1 MAIQKKLNLYRN
13 YLKSNVR
20 NRSNYGGVIYG
31 RQTTPLLSDGCFQF
45 KIGNSKNFKQRMR
58 SLRTTCGVDNPR
70 ITTYKLPFWANRR
83 QVERRVQQRLR
94 CFRVSP
100 SKHVGN
106 EIFNIHS
113 EYVDDMFELIGDVI
127 TNYTG
132 EEIVSEQVN

>member
-31 RQTTPLLSDGCFQF
+31 RQTTPLLSDGCYQF

-100 SKHVGN
+100 SKYVGN

-127 TNYTG
+127 TNFTG
-132 EEIVSEQVN
+132 EEIVREQVN

>member
-58 SLRTTCGVDNPR
+58 ALRTTCGVDNPR

-100 SKHVGN
+100 SKYVGN
-106 EIFNIHS
+106 EIFNIQPNRNS
-113 EYVDDMFELIGDVI
+113 FSFSLLYFL
-127 TNYTG
+127 
-132 EEIVSEQVN
+132 